1 MEVVDVVGEEEMGG
15 VFRWVVN
22 DFQKLSRL
30 EWFVCVS
37 SVDIRE
43 RGETKSNIER
53 RVCQCIIL
61 LYIDKVIYSISK
73 KLIS

>member
-22 DFQKLSRL
+22 YFEKLSRL

-53 RVCQCIIL
+53 NVCVSVLFC
-61 LYIDKVIYSISK
+61 YI
-73 KLIS
+73 